1 MTGAPETAA
10 SVTDA
15 TVRRAGYAAL
25 IGAPN
30 AGKSTLL
37 NRFVGTKISIVT
49 HKVQTTRSRVL
60 GVVASGGSQ
69 IVFVDTPGIFKPRRR
84 LDRAMVS
91 AAWNGAADADA
102 VVLLADATAPVDAAR
117 EIAHG
122 LRGNRSHLLLAIN
135 KVDAVRRESLLALT
149 GALKDTAPFARVFMI
164 SARSGDG
171 TADLMRYLAGVMP
184 EGPWFFPADQMTDM
198 PRRLLAA
205 EITREKLFLNVHQEL
220 PYELTVQTEQWEET
234 PGKGV
239 RIGQVIH
246 VRRPG
251 HRAIVLGK
259 GGETI
264 KRVGTAARLELAGLL
279 DCPVHLD
286 LFVRVTPGWDN
297 DPEHFRAWNLDFE

>member
-1 MTGAPETAA
+1 MTITDETSQPVALPA
-10 SVTDA
+10 
-15 TVRRAGYAAL
+15 RRAGYAAL

-30 AGKSTLL
+30 VGKSTLL
-37 NRFVGTKISIVT
+37 NRFVGSKVSIVT
-49 HKVQTTRSRVL
+49 HKVQTTRTRVL
-60 GVVASGGSQ
+60 GVVASGDAQ

-84 LDRAMVS
+84 LDRAMVA

-102 VVLLADATAPVDAAR
+102 VVLLADATMTDSVAAR
-117 EIAHG
+117 EIAAG
-122 LRGNRSHLLLAIN
+122 LRDTRGHLVLAIN

-149 GALKDTAPFARVFMI
+149 AALKDAAAFARIFMI

-171 TADLMRYLAGVMP
+171 TDDLLRHLASVMP
-184 EGPWFFPADQMTDM
+184 AGEWFFPADQMTDM

-205 EITREKLFLNVHQEL
+205 EVTREKLFLNVHQEL
-220 PYELTVQTEQWEET
+220 PYELTVQTEQWVQT
-234 PGKGV
+234 PAGGL

-264 KRVGTAARLELAGLL
+264 KRIGMAARLDLIELL
-279 DCPVHLD
+279 DCPVHLE
-286 LFVRVTPGWDN
+286 LFVRVTPDWDN
-297 DPEHFRAWNLDFE
+297 DPEHFRTWNLDFG